1 MPFRP
6 PSTYGV
12 ATLIRRTLKCGIN
25 NRDVTLHGRT
35 AIVTGGNRG
44 IGRAI
49 ARALAA
55 DGASCVLCARD
66 EQKLASA
73 EREIRDAGGDAASLS
88 LDLRAA
94 DAPSRL
100 VDFAIARYG
109 RIDIVVNNAGATKR
123 GAFLELSDE
132 DFLDGFA
139 LKYFAAVRL
148 VKAAWP
154 WLVKTGGSV
163 VNIAGVGGRTP
174 GAMFAIGGSVNA
186 ALLSLTKALAAA
198 AVSDGVQVNAVN
210 PGAIRTERLA
220 RRLAALSEARNISL
234 AAAERAFIESEQ
246 VTRIGEPED
255 VANLIVFMVNPQGR
269 FLHGALVDMDGGAT
283 KTI

>member
-1 MPFRP
+1 M
-6 PSTYGV
+6 
-12 ATLIRRTLKCGIN
+12 TLQGK
-25 NRDVTLHGRT
+25 V
-35 AIVTGGNRG
+35 AIVTGSNRG

-55 DGASCVLCARD
+55 EGASCVLCARD
-66 EQKLASA
+66 ECKLASVVQ
-73 EREIRDAGGDAASLS
+73 EISDAGGEAASLP
-88 LDLRAA
+88 LDLRAP

-100 VDFAIARYG
+100 VEFAIAQYG
-109 RIDIVVNNAGATKR
+109 RIDIVVNNAGATRR
-123 GAFLELSDE
+123 GAFLELADE
-132 DFLDGFA
+132 DFVDGFA

-148 VKAAWP
+148 LKAAWP
-154 WLVKTGGSV
+154 WLQDAGGSV

-186 ALLSLTKALAAA
+186 AMLSLTKSLAA
-198 AVSDGVQVNAVN
+198 DGVSAGIQVNAVN

-220 RRLAALSEARNISL
+220 NRLAALAESRNVSL
-234 AAAERAFIESEQ
+234 AEAERQFVETEQ

-255 VANLIVFMVNPQGR
+255 IANLIVYVVSAKGR

>member
-1 MPFRP
+1 M
-6 PSTYGV
+6 TTGHT
-12 ATLIRRTLKCGIN
+12 TLPGK
-25 NRDVTLHGRT
+25 T
-35 AIVTGGNRG
+35 AIITGANRG

-55 DGASCVLCARD
+55 EGASCVLCARD
-66 EQKLASA
+66 EQRLAA
-73 EREIRDAGGDAASLS
+73 VVQEIKEAGGEACSLS
-88 LDLRAA
+88 LDLRVP

-123 GAFLELSDE
+123 GEFLELSDD
-132 DFLDGFA
+132 DFVDGFA

-148 VKAAWP
+148 LRAAWP
-154 WLVKTGGSV
+154 WLRDGGSV

-174 GAMFAIGGSVNA
+174 GALFAVGGSVNA
-186 ALLSLTKALAAA
+186 AILSLTKSLAEAGR
-198 AVSDGVQVNAVN
+198 SIGIQVNAVN
-210 PGAIRTERLA
+210 PGAIRTERLDK
-220 RRLAALSEARNISL
+220 RLAALAVTRSIPL
-234 AAAERAFIESEQ
+234 DAAERVFIDAEQ

-255 VANLIVFMVNPQGR
+255 IANLIAFVVSPKGR
-269 FLHGALVDMDGGAT
+269 FLHGSLIDADGGAT